1 MLLKT
6 KKTFTLISIIISLI
20 CFSLSIWQVKRL
32 KWKED
37 LISNIEKA
45 YNSDSININMLT
57 GDLKNFKFKNVY
69 LEGIFINEKSM
80 FLGPRVNKDQVGYH
94 LISPFLLKDGR
105 YILTNRGWLKEIIKI
120 KEQKKEYLIKGILK
134 ESDIKN
140 VFTPKNNM
148 EKNLW
153 FYISTKQ
160 MSEFSEIKLVDN
172 IFVDLIES
180 NPSDKLTIINSS
192 IPKIVNNHL
201 QYAITWA
208 ILGLLFLV
216 MNYIYS
222 KRHR

>member
-1 MLLKT
+1 MLLKI
-6 KKTFTLISIIISLI
+6 KKSFTLVSIIISLI

-37 LISNIEKA
+37 LINNIEKA
-45 YNSDSININMLT
+45 YNSDSININVLT
-57 GDLKNFKFKNVY
+57 GDLRNFKFKNVY

-94 LISPFLLKDGR
+94 LITPFLLNDNR
-105 YILTNRGWLKEIIKI
+105 YILINRGWLKKIIKI

-140 VFTPKNNM
+140 IFTPKNNM
-148 EKNLW
+148 EENLW

-160 MSEFSEIKLVDN
+160 MSEFSKIKLVDN
-172 IFVDLIES
+172 IFVDLIKS
-180 NPSDKLTIINSS
+180 NSNDKLTIINSS

-222 KRHR
+222 KRH

>member
-1 MLLKT
+1 MLKI
-6 KKTFTLISIIISLI
+6 KKTFTLVSIIISLI

-32 KWKED
+32 EWKKN

-45 YNSDSININMLT
+45 YNSDSININVLS
-57 GDLKNFKFKNVY
+57 GDLRNFKFKNVY
-69 LEGIFINEKSM
+69 LEGTFINEKSM
-80 FLGPRVNKDQVGYH
+80 FLGPRVNKDHVGYH
-94 LISPFLLKDGR
+94 LITPFLLKDGR

-120 KEQKKEYLIKGILK
+120 REPNKEYLIKGILK

-140 VFTPKNNM
+140 IFTPKNNM

-153 FYISTKQ
+153 FYISTDE
-160 MSEFSEIKLVDN
+160 MSKFAGLRLVDN
-172 IFVDLIES
+172 IFVDLIGS
-180 NPSDKLTIINSS
+180 NPNHKLTIINSS
-192 IPKIVNNHL
+192 TPKIVNNHL

-222 KRHR
+222 KRH

>member
-1 MLLKT
+1 MLLKI
-6 KKTFTLISIIISLI
+6 KKPFTLVSIIISLI

-57 GDLKNFKFKNVY
+57 GDLRNFKFKNVY

-94 LISPFLLKDGR
+94 LITPFLFNDNR
-105 YILTNRGWLKEIIKI
+105 YILVNRGWLKKIIKI

-140 VFTPKNNM
+140 IFTPKNNM
-148 EKNLW
+148 EENLW

-160 MSEFSEIKLVDN
+160 MSEFSKLKLVDN
-172 IFVDLIES
+172 IFVDLIKS
-180 NPSDKLTIINSS
+180 NSNDKLTIINSS

-222 KRHR
+222 KRH

>member
-1 MLLKT
+1 MLLKI
-6 KKTFTLISIIISLI
+6 KKTFTLVSIIISLI

-32 KWKED
+32 NWKED

-45 YNSDSININMLT
+45 YNSNSININMLT
-57 GDLKNFKFKNVY
+57 GDLRNFKFKNVY

-94 LISPFLLKDGR
+94 LITPFLFNDNR
-105 YILTNRGWLKEIIKI
+105 YILVNRGWLKKIIKI

-140 VFTPKNNM
+140 IFTPKNNM
-148 EKNLW
+148 EENLW

-160 MSEFSEIKLVDN
+160 MSEFSKLKLVDN
-172 IFVDLIES
+172 IFVDLIKS
-180 NPSDKLTIINSS
+180 NSNDKLTIINSS

-222 KRHR
+222 KRH

>member
-1 MLLKT
+1 MLLKI
-6 KKTFTLISIIISLI
+6 KKTFTLVSIIISLI

-37 LISNIEKA
+37 LINNIEKA
-45 YNSDSININMLT
+45 YNSDSININVLT
-57 GDLKNFKFKNVY
+57 GDLRNFKFKNVY

-94 LISPFLLKDGR
+94 LITPFLFNDNR
-105 YILTNRGWLKEIIKI
+105 YILVNRGWLKKIIKI

-140 VFTPKNNM
+140 IFTPKNNM
-148 EKNLW
+148 EENLW

-160 MSEFSEIKLVDN
+160 MSEFSKLKLVDN
-172 IFVDLIES
+172 IFVDLIKS
-180 NPSDKLTIINSS
+180 NSNDKLTIINSS

>member
-1 MLLKT
+1 
-6 KKTFTLISIIISLI
+6 
-20 CFSLSIWQVKRL
+20 
-32 KWKED
+32 
-37 LISNIEKA
+37 
-45 YNSDSININMLT
+45 
-57 GDLKNFKFKNVY
+57 
-69 LEGIFINEKSM
+69 M
-80 FLGPRVNKDQVGYH
+80 FLGPSVNNNKVGYY
-94 LISPFLLKDGR
+94 LITPFLLKDGR

-120 KEQKKEYLIKGILK
+120 KEQKKEYLINGILK

-140 VFTPKNNM
+140 IFTPKNNM

-172 IFVDLIES
+172 IFVDLIGS
-180 NPSDKLTIINSS
+180 NPNDRLTIINSS

-201 QYAITWA
+201 QYVITWA

-222 KRHR
+222 KRR

>member
-1 MLLKT
+1 MPFFVKT
-6 KKTFTLISIIISLI
+6 
-20 CFSLSIWQVKRL
+20 
-32 KWKED
+32 
-37 LISNIEKA
+37 
-45 YNSDSININMLT
+45 
-57 GDLKNFKFKNVY
+57 
-69 LEGIFINEKSM
+69 
-80 FLGPRVNKDQVGYH
+80 
-94 LISPFLLKDGR
+94 
-105 YILTNRGWLKEIIKI
+105 EII
-120 KEQKKEYLIKGILK
+120 KKEYLIKGILK

-222 KRHR
+222 RRH

>member
-1 MLLKT
+1 MLLKI
-6 KKTFTLISIIISLI
+6 KKTFTLVSIIISLI

-57 GDLKNFKFKNVY
+57 GDLRNFKFKNVY

-94 LISPFLLKDGR
+94 LITPFLFNDNR
-105 YILTNRGWLKEIIKI
+105 YILVNRGWLKKIIKI

-140 VFTPKNNM
+140 IFTPKNNM
-148 EKNLW
+148 EENLW

-160 MSEFSEIKLVDN
+160 MSEFTKIKLVDN
-172 IFVDLIES
+172 IFVDLIKS
-180 NPSDKLTIINSS
+180 NSNDKLTIINSS

-222 KRHR
+222 KRR

>member
-1 MLLKT
+1 MLLKI
-6 KKTFTLISIIISLI
+6 KKPFTLVSIIISLI

-45 YNSDSININMLT
+45 YNSDSININILT
-57 GDLKNFKFKNVY
+57 GDLRNFKFKNVY

-94 LISPFLLKDGR
+94 LITPFLFNDNR
-105 YILTNRGWLKEIIKI
+105 YILVNRGWLKKIIKI

-140 VFTPKNNM
+140 IFTPKNNM
-148 EKNLW
+148 EENLW

-160 MSEFSEIKLVDN
+160 MSEFSKLKLVDN
-172 IFVDLIES
+172 IFVDLIKS
-180 NPSDKLTIINSS
+180 NSNDKLTIINSS

-222 KRHR
+222 KRH

>member
-1 MLLKT
+1 MLLKI
-6 KKTFTLISIIISLI
+6 KKTFTLVAIIISLI

-32 KWKED
+32 NWKED

-45 YNSDSININMLT
+45 YNSDSININILT
-57 GDLKNFKFKNVY
+57 GDLRNFKFKNVY

-80 FLGPRVNKDQVGYH
+80 FLGPRVNKDKAGYH
-94 LISPFLLKDGR
+94 LITPFLLKDGR
-105 YILTNRGWLKEIIKI
+105 YNLINRGWLKEITKI

-140 VFTPKNNM
+140 IFTPKNNM

-172 IFVDLIES
+172 IFVDLIGS
-180 NPSDKLTIINSS
+180 NPNDRLTIINSS

-201 QYAITWA
+201 QYVITWA

-222 KRHR
+222 KRH

>member
-1 MLLKT
+1 MLLKI
-6 KKTFTLISIIISLI
+6 KKPFTLVSIIISLI

-32 KWKED
+32 NWKED

-45 YNSDSININMLT
+45 YNSDSININMLND
-57 GDLKNFKFKNVY
+57 DLKNFKFKKVY

-80 FLGPRVNKDQVGYH
+80 FLGPRVNKNQVGYH
-94 LISPFLLKDGR
+94 LITPFLLKDGR
-105 YILTNRGWLKEIIKI
+105 YILTNRGWLKEIIKV
-120 KEQKKEYLIKGILK
+120 KEQKKEYLINGILK

-140 VFTPKNNM
+140 IFTPKNNM

-172 IFVDLIES
+172 IFVDLIGS
-180 NPSDKLTIINSS
+180 NPNDRLTIINSS

-201 QYAITWA
+201 QYVITWA

-222 KRHR
+222 KRQ

>member
-1 MLLKT
+1 MLKI
-6 KKTFTLISIIISLI
+6 KKTFTLVSIIISLI
-20 CFSLSIWQVKRL
+20 FFSLSIWQVKRL
-32 KWKED
+32 EWKKN

-45 YNSDSININMLT
+45 YNSESININVLA
-57 GDLKNFKFKNVY
+57 GDLRNFKFKNVY
-69 LEGIFINEKSM
+69 LEGTFINEKSM

-94 LISPFLLKDGR
+94 LITPFLLKDGR

-120 KEQKKEYLIKGILK
+120 REPNKEYLIKGILK

-140 VFTPKNNM
+140 IFTPKNNM

-153 FYISTKQ
+153 FYISTDE
-160 MSEFSEIKLVDN
+160 MSKFAGLRLVDN
-172 IFVDLIES
+172 IFVDLIGS
-180 NPSDKLTIINSS
+180 NPNHKLTIINSS
-192 IPKIVNNHL
+192 TPKIVNNHL

-222 KRHR
+222 KRH

>member
-1 MLLKT
+1 MLKI
-6 KKTFTLISIIISLI
+6 KKTFTLVSIIISLI

-32 KWKED
+32 EWKKN

-45 YNSDSININMLT
+45 YNSDSININVLS
-57 GDLKNFKFKNVY
+57 GDLRNFKFKNVY
-69 LEGIFINEKSM
+69 LEGTFINEKSM

-94 LISPFLLKDGR
+94 LITPFLLKDGR

-120 KEQKKEYLIKGILK
+120 REPNKEYLIKGILK

-140 VFTPKNNM
+140 IFTPKNNM

-153 FYISTKQ
+153 FYISTDE
-160 MSEFSEIKLVDN
+160 MSKFAGLRLVDN
-172 IFVDLIES
+172 IFVDLIGS
-180 NPSDKLTIINSS
+180 NPNHKLTIINSS
-192 IPKIVNNHL
+192 TPKIANNHL

-222 KRHR
+222 KRH

>member
-1 MLLKT
+1 MLKI
-6 KKTFTLISIIISLI
+6 KKTFTLVSIIISLI

-32 KWKED
+32 EWKKN

-45 YNSDSININMLT
+45 YNSDSININVLS
-57 GDLKNFKFKNVY
+57 GDLRNFKFKNVY
-69 LEGIFINEKSM
+69 LEGTFINEKSM

-94 LISPFLLKDGR
+94 LITPFLLKDGR

-120 KEQKKEYLIKGILK
+120 REPNKEYLIKGILK

-140 VFTPKNNM
+140 IFTPENNM

-153 FYISTKQ
+153 FYISTDE
-160 MSEFSEIKLVDN
+160 MSKFAGLRLVDN
-172 IFVDLIES
+172 IFVDLIGS
-180 NPSDKLTIINSS
+180 NPNHKLTIINSS
-192 IPKIVNNHL
+192 TPKIVNNHL

-222 KRHR
+222 KRH

>member
-1 MLLKT
+1 MLKI
-6 KKTFTLISIIISLI
+6 KKTFTLVSIIISLI

-32 KWKED
+32 EWKKN

-45 YNSDSININMLT
+45 YNSDSININVLS
-57 GDLKNFKFKNVY
+57 GDLRNFKFKNVY
-69 LEGIFINEKSM
+69 LEGTFINEKSM

-94 LISPFLLKDGR
+94 LITPFLLKDGR

-120 KEQKKEYLIKGILK
+120 REPNKEYLIKGILK

-140 VFTPKNNM
+140 IFTPENNM

-153 FYISTKQ
+153 FYISTDE
-160 MSEFSEIKLVDN
+160 MSKFAGLRLEDN
-172 IFVDLIES
+172 IFVDLIGS
-180 NPSDKLTIINSS
+180 NPNHKLTIINSS
-192 IPKIVNNHL
+192 TPKIVNNHL

-222 KRHR
+222 KRH

>member
-1 MLLKT
+1 MLKI
-6 KKTFTLISIIISLI
+6 KKTFTLVSIIISLI

-32 KWKED
+32 EWKKN

-45 YNSDSININMLT
+45 YNSDSININVLS
-57 GDLKNFKFKNVY
+57 GDLRNFKFKNVY
-69 LEGIFINEKSM
+69 LEGTFINEKSM

-94 LISPFLLKDGR
+94 LITPFLLKDGR
-105 YILTNRGWLKEIIKI
+105 YILTNRGWLKEIIRI
-120 KEQKKEYLIKGILK
+120 REPNKEYLIKGILK

-140 VFTPKNNM
+140 IFTPKNNM

-153 FYISTKQ
+153 FYISTDE
-160 MSEFSEIKLVDN
+160 MSKFAGLRLEDN
-172 IFVDLIES
+172 IFVDLIGS
-180 NPSDKLTIINSS
+180 NPNHKLTIINSS
-192 IPKIVNNHL
+192 TPKIVNNHL

-222 KRHR
+222 KRH

>member
-1 MLLKT
+1 MLLKI
-6 KKTFTLISIIISLI
+6 KKTFTLVSIIISLI

-57 GDLKNFKFKNVY
+57 GDLRNFKFKNVY

-94 LISPFLLKDGR
+94 LITPFLLNDNR
-105 YILTNRGWLKEIIKI
+105 YILINRGWLKKIIKI

-140 VFTPKNNM
+140 IFTPKNNM
-148 EKNLW
+148 EENLW

-160 MSEFSEIKLVDN
+160 MSEFSKIKLVDN
-172 IFVDLIES
+172 IFVDLIKS
-180 NPSDKLTIINSS
+180 NSNDKLTIINSS

-216 MNYIYS
+216 MNYIYN
-222 KRHR
+222 KKNK

>member
-1 MLLKT
+1 MLLKI
-6 KKTFTLISIIISLI
+6 KKPFTLVSIIISLI
-20 CFSLSIWQVKRL
+20 CFSLSIWQIKRL

-45 YNSDSININMLT
+45 YNSDSININMLN

-80 FLGPRVNKDQVGYH
+80 FLGPRVNKNQVGYY
-94 LISPFLLKDGR
+94 LITPFLLKDGR
-105 YILTNRGWLKEIIKI
+105 YILTNRGWLKEIIKV
-120 KEQKKEYLIKGILK
+120 KEQKKEYLINGILK

-140 VFTPKNNM
+140 IFTPKNNM

-172 IFVDLIES
+172 IFVDLIGS
-180 NPSDKLTIINSS
+180 NPNDRLTIINSS

-201 QYAITWA
+201 QYVITWA

-222 KRHR
+222 KRH

>member
-1 MLLKT
+1 MLLKI
-6 KKTFTLISIIISLI
+6 KKTFTLVSIIISLI
-20 CFSLSIWQVKRL
+20 CFSLSIRQVKRL

-45 YNSDSININMLT
+45 YNSDSININILT
-57 GDLKNFKFKNVY
+57 GDLRNFKFKNVY

-94 LISPFLLKDGR
+94 LITPFLLNDNR
-105 YILTNRGWLKEIIKI
+105 YILVNRGWLKKIIKI

-140 VFTPKNNM
+140 IFTPKNNM
-148 EKNLW
+148 EENLW

-160 MSEFSEIKLVDN
+160 MSEFSKLKLVDN
-172 IFVDLIES
+172 IFVDLIKS
-180 NPSDKLTIINSS
+180 NSNDKLTIINSS

-222 KRHR
+222 KRH

>member
-1 MLLKT
+1 MLLKI
-6 KKTFTLISIIISLI
+6 KKTFTLVSIIISLI

-45 YNSDSININMLT
+45 YNSDSININMLN

-94 LISPFLLKDGR
+94 LITPFLFNDNR
-105 YILTNRGWLKEIIKI
+105 YILVNRGWLKKIIKI

-140 VFTPKNNM
+140 IFTPKNNM
-148 EKNLW
+148 EENLW

-160 MSEFSEIKLVDN
+160 MSEFSKLKLVDN
-172 IFVDLIES
+172 IFVDLIKS
-180 NPSDKLTIINSS
+180 NSNDKLTIINSS

-222 KRHR
+222 KRH

>member
-1 MLLKT
+1 MLKI
-6 KKTFTLISIIISLI
+6 KKTFTLVSIIISLI

-32 KWKED
+32 EWKKN

-45 YNSDSININMLT
+45 YNSDSININVLS
-57 GDLKNFKFKNVY
+57 GDLRNFKFKNVY
-69 LEGIFINEKSM
+69 LEGTFINEKSM

-94 LISPFLLKDGR
+94 LITPFLLKDGR

-120 KEQKKEYLIKGILK
+120 REPNKEYLIKGILK

-140 VFTPKNNM
+140 IFTPKNNM

-153 FYISTKQ
+153 FYISTDE
-160 MSEFSEIKLVDN
+160 MSKFAGLRLVDN
-172 IFVDLIES
+172 IFVDLIGS
-180 NPSDKLTIINSS
+180 NPNDRLTIINSS

-222 KRHR
+222 KRH

>member
-45 YNSDSININMLT
+45 YNTDSININKLT

-80 FLGPRVNKDQVGYH
+80 FLGPRVSKDQVGYH

-222 KRHR
+222 KRF

>member
-1 MLLKT
+1 MLLKI
-6 KKTFTLISIIISLI
+6 KNTFTLISIIISLI
-20 CFSLSIWQVKRL
+20 CFSLSVWQVKRL

-45 YNSDSININMLT
+45 YNTDSININKLT

-222 KRHR
+222 KRQR

>member
-1 MLLKT
+1 MLLKI
-6 KKTFTLISIIISLI
+6 KKPFTLVSIIISLI

-57 GDLKNFKFKNVY
+57 SDLRNFKFKNVY

-94 LISPFLLKDGR
+94 LITPFLLKDDR
-105 YILTNRGWLKEIIKI
+105 YILTNRGWLKEMIKV
-120 KEQKKEYLIKGILK
+120 KEQKKEYLINGILK

-140 VFTPKNNM
+140 IFTPKNNM

-172 IFVDLIES
+172 IFVDLIGS
-180 NPSDKLTIINSS
+180 NPNDRLTIINSS

-201 QYAITWA
+201 QYVITWA

-222 KRHR
+222 KRR

>member
-1 MLLKT
+1 MLKI
-6 KKTFTLISIIISLI
+6 KKTFTLVSIIISLI

-32 KWKED
+32 EWKKN

-45 YNSDSININMLT
+45 YNSDSININVLS
-57 GDLKNFKFKNVY
+57 GDLRNFKFKNVY
-69 LEGIFINEKSM
+69 LEGTFINEKSM

-94 LISPFLLKDGR
+94 LITPFLLKDGR
-105 YILTNRGWLKEIIKI
+105 YILTNRGWLKEVIKI
-120 KEQKKEYLIKGILK
+120 REPNKEYLIKGILK

-140 VFTPKNNM
+140 IFTPKNNM

-153 FYISTKQ
+153 FYISTDE
-160 MSEFSEIKLVDN
+160 MSKFAGLRLEDN
-172 IFVDLIES
+172 IFVDLIGS
-180 NPSDKLTIINSS
+180 NPNHKLTIINSS
-192 IPKIVNNHL
+192 TPKIVNNHL

-222 KRHR
+222 KRH

>member
-1 MLLKT
+1 MLKI
-6 KKTFTLISIIISLI
+6 KKTFTLVSIIISLI

-32 KWKED
+32 EWKKN

-45 YNSDSININMLT
+45 YNSDSININVLS
-57 GDLKNFKFKNVY
+57 GDLRNFKFKNVY
-69 LEGIFINEKSM
+69 LEGTFINEKSM

-94 LISPFLLKDGR
+94 LITPFLLKDGR
-105 YILTNRGWLKEIIKI
+105 YILTNRGWLKEIIRI
-120 KEQKKEYLIKGILK
+120 REPNKEYLIKGILK

-140 VFTPKNNM
+140 IFTPENNM

-153 FYISTKQ
+153 FYISTDE
-160 MSEFSEIKLVDN
+160 MSKFAGLRLEDN
-172 IFVDLIES
+172 IFVDLIGS
-180 NPSDKLTIINSS
+180 NPNHKLTIINSS
-192 IPKIVNNHL
+192 TPKIVNNHL

-222 KRHR
+222 KRH

>member
-1 MLLKT
+1 MLLKI
-6 KKTFTLISIIISLI
+6 KMTFTLISIIISLI
-20 CFSLSIWQVKRL
+20 CFSLSVWQVKRL

-45 YNSDSININMLT
+45 YNTDSININKLT

-94 LISPFLLKDGR
+94 LITPFLLKDGR

-222 KRHR
+222 KRY

>member
-1 MLLKT
+1 MLLKI
-6 KKTFTLISIIISLI
+6 KKTFTLVSIIISLI

-57 GDLKNFKFKNVY
+57 GDLRNFKFKNVY

-94 LISPFLLKDGR
+94 LITPFLFNDNR
-105 YILTNRGWLKEIIKI
+105 YILVNRGWLKKIIKI

-140 VFTPKNNM
+140 IFTPKNNM
-148 EKNLW
+148 EENLW

-160 MSEFSEIKLVDN
+160 MSEFSGIKLVDN
-172 IFVDLIES
+172 IFVDLIGS
-180 NPSDKLTIINSS
+180 NPNERLTIINSS

-201 QYAITWA
+201 QYVITWA

-222 KRHR
+222 KRH